1 MKNTDALKITL
12 AGLGILILLA
22 STLYAIPQTINYQ
35 GLLEEDGSP
44 VDGTRDVTFRVY
56 DSNEGGSIL
65 WEEEQTVTFSGGV
78 FSVLLGSTEPIP
90 ASVFD
95 GGSRWLSVSIEE
107 EPEILPRAELV
118 SVGYAFFSENADSA
132 DHARTADYATDAETA
147 EEAANADKLD
157 NLDSSKF
164 SGVSHTHDS
173 RYYRQ
178 DLLNTSDGTPPNE
191 GSNRVH
197 WNILT
202 GLPDGFADGV
212 DDTGEGPTDHGQ
224 LSGLLDNDHPQY
236 ALKDSLKMAD
246 GTPPNQGRNLV
257 HWSILTGVPEDF
269 ADETDDITTDAGDI
283 VTGTMA
289 PERIDGVAVVSDDNR
304 LLTTGQ
310 KNQLTGGGVT
320 TLHAH
325 DATQIVSGTMA
336 PERIEG
342 VAIVSTDDRLL
353 TSADKAEL
361 TGGDTTALHIHIEAG
376 DISAVTAGEG
386 LAGGGTTDSVE
397 ISHAEDA
404 TSLPLAHHTPPVLA
418 YAKMLSFSTA
428 SASPTVVISDS
439 LVVPD
444 SGYIF
449 VSFSATQELD
459 VTVIPDPPYV
469 VARRY
474 IADYGVSVDQPSTL
488 QYKVR
493 SSILE
498 TEVWFAGLYV
508 PTKAVAGTAVFK
520 VATPG
525 KHMVYFLTEVAYAVD
540 SGARSV
546 LEDISLTAIF
556 IEHDSASM
564 QGAMLLSNGGRR
576 SSSQGP
582 VGR

>member
-1 MKNTDALKITL
+1 MKNSEALKIAL
-12 AGLGILILLA
+12 AGLGILILLV

-44 VDGTRDVTFRVY
+44 VDGTRDITFRIY
-56 DSNEGGSIL
+56 DSSESGSIL
-65 WEEEQTVTFSGGV
+65 WEEEQTVTLSGGV

-90 ASVFD
+90 TSVFD
-95 GGSRWLSVSIEE
+95 GGRRWLSVSIEE
-107 EPEILPRAELV
+107 EPEILPRGELV
-118 SVGYAFFSENADSA
+118 SVGYAFFSGNADSA
-132 DHARTADYATDAETA
+132 GHALTADQATDAETA
-147 EEAANADKLD
+147 QEAVNADKLD

-224 LSGLLDNDHPQY
+224 LVGLLDNDHPQY
-236 ALKDSLKMAD
+236 ALKDSLKMTD
-246 GTPPNQGRNLV
+246 GTPPNQGRNMV

-289 PERIDGVAVVSDDNR
+289 PERVDGVAVVSDDSR

-325 DATQIVSGTMA
+325 DASQIVSGTMA
-336 PERIEG
+336 PERIAG

-353 TSADKAEL
+353 TSAEKAEL
-361 TGGDTTALHIHIEAG
+361 TGGDTTSLHVHIEAG

-404 TSLPLAHHTPPVLA
+404 SSLPLAHHTPPVLA
-418 YAKMLSFSTA
+418 YERLDTFSTA
-428 SASPTVVISDS
+428 SASPTVVVSDS

-444 SGYIF
+444 SGFIF
-449 VSFSATQELD
+449 VSFSATQKLD

-488 QYKVR
+488 QYSVR

-520 VATPG
+520 VTTPG
-525 KHMVYFLTEVAYAVD
+525 KHIVYFLTEVAYDID

-546 LEDISLTAIF
+546 LSDISLSAIF

-564 QGAMLLSNGGRR
+564 QGAMLLSGGRQR
-576 SSSQGP
+576 ASAQAP